1 MISALGRDQYR
12 RDGWGSQRKML
23 ELRLKEVLSVMGP
36 KLIPVVDDRQE
47 MDLNRNGLL
56 SCWS

>member
-1 MISALGRDQYR
+1 
-12 RDGWGSQRKML
+12 ML